1 MNDPRFQTLASTI
14 VNHSCQLKAGENILI
29 EAFDIPEEMVI
40 ALVEAAHRVG
50 AHPHVDLRSTRVMR
64 AMQSG
69 ATEAGLREWAGCDLH
84 RMTKMQA
91 YVGLRGANNAN
102 EMSGMSDAQL
112 KLVGANYQK
121 PVHLERR
128 VKHTKWVVLRWPS
141 PSMAQLA
148 KTSTSAFEDY
158 YFRVCCVDYVKMDRA
173 VQPLVAR
180 MKSAD
185 RVHIKGPGPTD
196 LRFSIKGVGA
206 VPCSGERN
214 IPDGECFTAPI
225 RDSVEGVLQ
234 YNTATLYQGT
244 TYSNMRLEFKKGKII
259 KATCDGDEA
268 KFNSILDSDEGA
280 RYIGEFSLGFN
291 PSILTPMQ
299 DTLFDEKIAGSFHFT
314 PGQCYEEAENGN
326 RSQVHW
332 DMVCIQRPEYGGG
345 TITFDDEVIRRD
357 GLFVVADL
365 QGLNPEALGAVSG
378 VTMMQT

>member
-1 MNDPRFQTLASTI
+1 MNDPRFQILASTI
-14 VNHSCQLKAGENILI
+14 VTHSCQLKAGENILI
-29 EAFDIPEEMVI
+29 ESFDVPEEMVI
-40 ALVEAAHRVG
+40 ALVEAAQKAG
-50 AHPHVDLRSTRVMR
+50 GNPHVELRSTRVMR
-64 AMQSG
+64 SLQDG
-69 ATEAGLREWAGCDLH
+69 ASQDGLRTWAECDLH

-102 EMSGMSDAQL
+102 EMSGMNETQM
-112 KLVGANYQK
+112 KLVGATYQK

-148 KTSTSAFEDY
+148 KTSTAAFEEY
-158 YFRVCCVDYVKMDRA
+158 YFRVCCVDYARMDRA

-180 MKSAD
+180 MKKAD

-196 LRFSIKGVGA
+196 LQFSIRNVGA

-225 RDSVEGVLQ
+225 RDSVEGILQ
-234 YNTATLYQGT
+234 YNTPTLYQGC
-244 TYSNMRLEFKKGKII
+244 SFANIRFEFQKGKIV
-259 KATCDGDEA
+259 KATCDGDQA
-268 KFNSILDSDEGA
+268 KLNSILDSDEGA

-291 PSILTPMQ
+291 PAILTPMQ

-332 DMVCIQRPEYGGG
+332 DIVCIQRPEFGGG
-345 TITFDDEVIRRD
+345 TISFDDEIIRRD
-357 GLFVVADL
+357 GRFVVDDL
-365 QGLNPEALGAVSG
+365 QGLNPESLGSA
-378 VTMMQT
+378 

>member
-1 MNDPRFQTLASTI
+1 MNDPRFQILASTI
-14 VNHSCQLKAGENILI
+14 VNHSCQLKTGENILI
-29 EAFDIPEEMVI
+29 ESFDIPEEMVI
-40 ALVEAAHRVG
+40 ALVEAVQKAG
-50 AHPHVDLRSTRVMR
+50 GNPHVDMRSSRVLRTLQENTSVD
-64 AMQSG
+64 G
-69 ATEAGLREWAGCDLH
+69 IKVWADCDLH

-91 YVGLRGANNAN
+91 YVGLRGAHNAN
-102 EMSGMSDAQL
+102 EMSGMAEAQM
-112 KLVGANYQK
+112 KIVGANYQK

-158 YFRVCCVDYVKMDRA
+158 YFRVCCVDYAKMDRA

-180 MKSAD
+180 MKKAD

-196 LRFSIKGVGA
+196 LKFSIKNVGA

-225 RDSVEGVLQ
+225 RDSVEGILQ
-234 YNTATLYQGT
+234 YNTPTLYQGC
-244 TYSNMRLEFKKGKII
+244 SFANIRFEFVKGKII
-259 KATCDGDEA
+259 KATCDGDQE
-268 KFNSILDSDEGA
+268 KLNSILDSDEGA

-291 PSILTPMQ
+291 PAILTPMQ

-332 DMVCIQRPEYGGG
+332 DIVCIQRPEFGGG
-345 TITFDDEVIRRD
+345 TISFDDEIIRKD
-357 GLFVVADL
+357 GRFIVTDL
-365 QGLNPEALGAVSG
+365 SGLNPESLGSA
-378 VTMMQT
+378 